1 MSLIKCP
8 KCGKEQPSE
17 NVECIQCG
25 VIFKKLSQHHDIPI
39 HPQPPPE
46 PTPIHRSKFLP
57 PVGLK
62 SNLEI
67 TILNIFAYIYLILG
81 VGAGIGI
88 IFQGK
93 DEMSFLTGI
102 RVIGVDLVT
111 AMLLFV
117 ICTVAKRII
126 SIDSNILSLK
136 DIISSKL

>member
-1 MSLIKCP
+1 MPSIKCP

-17 NVECIQCG
+17 NVECIYCG
-25 VIFKKLSQHHDIPI
+25 VVFKKVSQARDVPPQ
-39 HPQPPPE
+39 PQPPPVS
-46 PTPIHRSKFLP
+46 TPVRQPAFLP

-62 SNLEI
+62 SNIEI

-88 IFQGK
+88 IFQGE

-102 RVIGVDLVT
+102 MVIGVDLVT
-111 AMLLFV
+111 AMLFFV

-126 SIDSNILSLK
+126 SIDSNILSLTGM
-136 DIISSKL
+136 IRSKL